1 MTKILV
7 VGASGLLG
15 SWFTKEA
22 AGFDWTVKTVSQSHA
37 ADYQGDF
44 SNWDFARNSLQ
55 DFKPDVIVNLVALTD
70 VDRCER
76 EPHEAYKS
84 HMAVPENI
92 ARYMQSS
99 KYCWALQISTD
110 QVYDGE
116 GFKKE
121 ENVSIKN
128 IYSLS
133 KRAGELA
140 LPSDRTVVLRTNFF
154 GRSLS
159 AHRKSFTD
167 WAYGAFISGEKMTLF
182 SDSIFN
188 PLHGKTLARMM
199 CEVIRNP
206 HFGVFNLGSHE
217 GLSKAD
223 FVIQFAKAV
232 GVHKEIYTISKSES
246 VPNRARR
253 PLNMLM
259 DVSKF
264 ESTYNLRLPSLKEE
278 INKTKEE
285 YHV

>member
-7 VGASGLLG
+7 VGSSGLLG
-15 SWFTKEA
+15 SWFSEEA
-22 AGFDWTVKTVSQSHA
+22 SKFNWTIKTVSKSHA

-44 SNWDFARNSLQ
+44 SDWSFANSCMQ
-55 DFKPDVIVNLVALTD
+55 EFRPGIIVNLVALTD

-76 EPHEAYKS
+76 EPHEAYQL
-84 HMAVPENI
+84 HMSVPENI
-92 ARYMQSS
+92 ARYMQTE
-99 KYCWALQISTD
+99 KNCWALQISTD

-116 GFKKE
+116 GYKKE

-133 KRAGELA
+133 KRAGEMA

-154 GRSLS
+154 GRSVS
-159 AHRKSFTD
+159 GHRKSFTD
-167 WAYGAFISGEKMTLF
+167 WAYGAFLGNEKITLF

-188 PLHGKTLARMM
+188 PLHGRTVAKIM
-199 CEVIRNP
+199 CEVIKMPR
-206 HFGVFNLGSHE
+206 FGIFNLGSHD

-223 FVIQFAKAV
+223 FVIYFAKLV
-232 GVHKEIYTISKSES
+232 GVHKEIYTISKSVT
-246 VPNRARR
+246 VPDRARR

-264 ESTYNLRLPSLKEE
+264 ESTYNLPLPSLKEE
-278 INKTKEE
+278 INKTKDE